1 MSNKFIFF
9 KLALCCAALILSACQ
24 APKPGLLASSK
35 LNSADN
41 SVAIEQDVYPVGSST
56 FYIHDQSRPFDAV
69 ADADKGVR
77 TLLTEVWYPAQV
89 NNIATARVARY
100 GDYVFGDRKV
110 HKKMM
115 SKTTF
120 FHLTPATVRQGS
132 SAQQLSDAAA
142 ELFERPRGSYIDAP
156 LVNSD
161 QPFPVIVMSHGDAGS
176 RYNMQT
182 VCEYLAAHGYIVI
195 AAEHTGNSPYSQ
207 IGRDPMLQLT
217 GELTAVQKKIQENAT
232 YLDSDGV
239 YGDEKTWGQTYIP
252 DGAALTTPEGLIK
265 LDQVIL
271 ERVNDL
277 RAVLVYLD
285 SANQQGRF
293 AHKIDTQ
300 RIGLMGRSFGGLT
313 TLAGL
318 ALEDRFKAGMAVV
331 PPALPDIRTI
341 LPKTIL
347 KAEGVESILLNNGG
361 PFALTSLHKPTL
373 LLSSAEDKIIIAA
386 NQALQPLTG
395 LAAPTVSNPH
405 PLLRQIFEQSRVPA
419 LWGLLDNA
427 NHGSPAVSGPYWWP
441 QLKPQVFNRVLRP
454 KETYTLMDSNTAHKI
469 QKEKAL
475 LFFDQFVKGDDS
487 GSAELLINPFGEQG
501 LRWRS
506 KNIK

>member
-1 MSNKFIFF
+1 MSKKFSFF
-9 KLALCCAALILSACQ
+9 QLFLCCTAFTLSACQ
-24 APKPGLLASSK
+24 DPKSEVLDSNK
-35 LNSADN
+35 LSGTDN
-41 SVAIEQDVYPVGSST
+41 SITTEQDVYKVGSST
-56 FYIHDQSRPFDAV
+56 FYIHDESRPFDAV
-69 ADADKGVR
+69 AGANTGVR
-77 TLLTEVWYPAQV
+77 TLLTEIWYPAQV
-89 NNIATARVARY
+89 SDIAAAHVARY

-110 HKKMM
+110 HEKMM
-115 SKTTF
+115 TKTTF
-120 FHLTPATVRQGS
+120 FHLTPATVREGT
-132 SAQQLSDAAA
+132 SAEQLSEAAA

-156 LVNSD
+156 LLESD

-182 VCEYLAAHGYIVI
+182 VSEYLAAHGYIVI

-207 IGRDPMLQLT
+207 IGKDPVLQLS
-217 GELTAVQKKIQENAT
+217 GELTAVQKKIQENAE

-239 YGDEKTWGQTYIP
+239 YGDEKIWGQTYIP
-252 DGAALTTPEGLIK
+252 DGAALTTPEGLMK

-277 RAVLVYLD
+277 RAVLAYLD
-285 SANQQGRF
+285 SINQQGRF
-293 AHKIDTQ
+293 AQKIDTQ

-331 PPALPDIRTI
+331 PPALPDIRPM
-341 LPKTIL
+341 LPKALL
-347 KAEGVESILLNNGG
+347 KDDGVESLLLNSTG
-361 PFALTSLHKPTL
+361 PFVLTSLHKPTL

-395 LAAPTVSNPH
+395 IAGPTASNPH
-405 PLLRQIFEQSRVPA
+405 PLLRYAFEQSSVPA
-419 LWGLLDNA
+419 FWALLENA

-441 QLKPQVFNRVLRP
+441 ELKPVVFNRVLQP
-454 KETYTLMDSNTAHKI
+454 KETYTLMDSSTAHKI
-469 QKEKAL
+469 QQEKAL

-487 GSAELLINPFGEQG
+487 ASAELLGNPFSEQG
-501 LRWRS
+501 LHWDS
-506 KNIK
+506 VNIK